1 MYPQWYNVITYGTT
15 LRCTQIAIN
24 AYDTSG
30 IPRGTIFVR
39 TQHDSVVSGWVRY
52 VTNSELPM
60 CQVVTLPITNSKHFT
75 LTFERDVELFSIQN
89 AGIGYTGEISVVGWT
104 KTNGRNYEIYLS
116 ASFSGNGSFAITYK

>member
-1 MYPQWYNVITYGTT
+1 
-15 LRCTQIAIN
+15 
-24 AYDTSG
+24 
-30 IPRGTIFVR
+30 
-39 TQHDSVVSGWVRY
+39 
-52 VTNSELPM
+52 M